1 MTKRPACGAVLQLN
15 AITPGCDQFL
25 MVTAPDIDEAIENA
39 YRVFARYRL
48 GGRIIVC
55 GCNSCV
61 SPQVEQELIRTPLNA
76 LPAPT
81 LAEYT
86 HSAHG
91 WDGRVEDDLRYF
103 LPRYLELIA
112 IGEIPSTTGVDTCLR
127 RLADADYRNTWPAA
141 EAKALND
148 AFAALLRVAL
158 EVPPSC
164 EMGRIPTWDVDTAEE
179 LICMVAF
186 ANGDVDLMLAAWDA
200 ERTRNADLHLANMI
214 GNADWLDRR
223 LRSSTWYRLGDARV
237 KAEAERVV
245 TWLVRSETRA
255 RLEQACLAERDPEM
269 ADLLSFAEG
278 IIGGLL
284 DNAARS
290 HGSIRSVS

>member
-1 MTKRPACGAVLQLN
+1 
-15 AITPGCDQFL
+15 
-25 MVTAPDIDEAIENA
+25 MVTAPDIDAAIEAA

-48 GGRIIVC
+48 NGRIIVC
-55 GCNSCV
+55 NCSCCV
-61 SPQVEQELIRTPLNA
+61 APQVEHELIRTPLNA

-86 HSAHG
+86 NSAHG

-112 IGEIPSTTGVDTCLR
+112 IGEVPSTTGIDTCLR
-127 RLADADYRNTWPAA
+127 RLADADYRNSWPEA

-148 AFAALLRVAL
+148 AFAALLRLVL
-158 EVPPSC
+158 EEPPSC
-164 EMGRIPTWDVDTAEE
+164 EMGRIPTWDVDTAED

-186 ANGDVDLMLAAWDA
+186 ANGDVGLMLATWDA

-223 LRSSTWYRLGDARV
+223 LRSSSWYRLGDARV

-245 TWLVRSETRA
+245 AWLVRPETRI

-278 IIGGLL
+278 IVGGLL
-284 DNAARS
+284 ASTSRAGSRS
-290 HGSIRSVS
+290 SIDSVS